1 MATKDPKS
9 IGEKWVRRTQ
19 AATQDMVNGV
29 NAVTVNPAQQAIAKE
44 QKLLNNVTQ
53 AIQSGK
59 WRRGMQTV
67 TLEGWKASMVQKGAP
82 RVAAGAQSSQG
93 KMEQFYSELLP
104 YQEQLQTKL
113 NAMPDLTLEDSIN
126 KMVTWTRGMSN
137 FKRRGQG

>member
-1 MATKDPKS
+1 MATKDPKAVA
-9 IGEKWVRRTQ
+9 EKFVRRAQ

-29 NAVTVNPAQQAIAKE
+29 NQVTVNPAQQAIAKE

-67 TLEGWKASMVQKGAP
+67 TLESWKQSMIQKGAP
-82 RVAAGAQSSQG
+82 RVAAGVQAAQG
-93 KMEQFYSELLP
+93 KMEAFYSELLP

-113 NAMPDLTLEDSIN
+113 GAMPDLTLEDSIN
-126 KMVTWTRGMSN
+126 RATTWMRGMAS
-137 FKRRGQG
+137 FKRRGQS